1 MYTLFFVAPE
11 DISQDLIKLVGP
23 QAHHATAV
31 LRVQI
36 AEMIRLA
43 DGIGNWIEGEVIE
56 VAKDFLTVK
65 AKTRGSDR
73 APKAHITLAQA
84 LLKGENQKAALD
96 HLVQAGVETIIPWQA
111 DHSVA
116 SIDKSEKWREVV
128 MAAARQ
134 SRRARIPHVAPM
146 SDLSALIEA
155 RATFDAVI
163 ALHESAVQSLSSVK
177 ELVTAK
183 RLLVIVGP
191 EGGLSN
197 QELDELMKSEIPLVK
212 LGDPVIRADLAGAI
226 ALGGLQV
233 LNGEW

>member
-11 DISQDLIKLVGP
+11 DISQDQIKLVGP

-43 DGIGNWIEGEVIE
+43 DGSGNWIEGEVIE
-56 VAKDFLTVK
+56 VAKDFLAVRV
-65 AKTRGSDR
+65 KTRGSDR
-73 APKAHITLAQA
+73 VPKVHITFAQA

-111 DHSVA
+111 DRSVA
-116 SIDKSEKWREVV
+116 SIDKSKKWREVV
-128 MAAARQ
+128 IAAARQ
-134 SRRARIPHVAPM
+134 SRRARIPHLAPM
-146 SDLSALIEA
+146 TELQALIGM
-155 RATFDAVI
+155 RSSFDTVI
-163 ALHESAVQSLSSVK
+163 ALHESSAQALSSIK
-177 ELVTAK
+177 ELAIAK
-183 RLLVIVGP
+183 KLLVIVGP

-197 QELDELMKSEIPLVK
+197 QELDELMKSKIPLVK

-233 LNGEW
+233 LIGEW